1 VIVQRTQ
8 RAVECVA
15 ANLKAELD
23 GVIFQP
29 FMKGL
34 AVQLA
39 GAFVEQIGGEMRC
52 PGLVGVILAG
62 SAMESVILRDQRHRL
77 LAHKPGFDPRRTHD
91 LFDRHRRRDTRQG
104 N

>member
-1 VIVQRTQ
+1 
-8 RAVECVA
+8 VECVA

-52 PGLVGVILAG
+52 PGLVGVILTG
-62 SAMESVILRDQRHRL
+62 SATESVIQRDQRHRL
-77 LAHKPGFDPRRTHD
+77 LAHQPG
-91 LFDRHRRRDTRQG
+91 LDT
-104 N
+104 